1 MERERVQ
8 CVVKVTCD
16 GKVGGEVHVREVNLV
31 MEEDESGYGGHR
43 WTTAE
48 WEGGCGDSAKRDGV
62 WRQKSNEEV
71 QGVLCG
77 GGGSNSLNVISIT
90 GDQHSEGTHSSV
102 QRHVEDG
109 ERNLNFPT
117 KPNDSA
123 YEFVGVRITTF
134 GASKSLEKERQRG

>member
-62 WRQKSNEEV
+62 WSEE
-71 QGVLCG
+71 
-77 GGGSNSLNVISIT
+77 
-90 GDQHSEGTHSSV
+90 
-102 QRHVEDG
+102 
-109 ERNLNFPT
+109 
-117 KPNDSA
+117 
-123 YEFVGVRITTF
+123 
-134 GASKSLEKERQRG
+134 ERQAQGPFRISLLNNSFHRRTLLPSSGNTVRAHIPVFSATWKTERGT